1 MQETFAIPHPYWIE
15 WSIGLPIGTDLPFS
29 ISTSSFNNFDFSFTP
44 VPSAFSSLENGKCL
58 LKFLFVVDIIIAQ
71 PFSFVNTIFD
81 FSFKNLIF
89 FLFIR
94 LIFHNFRIYYENSV
108 ILHFTSMQK
117 DPFSVLI
124 KSVSFSFHLPDSCAI
139 LTSA

>member
-44 VPSAFSSLENGKCL
+44 VPSAFSSLENGKCF
-58 LKFLFVVDIIIAQ
+58 LKFLFVVDLIIAQ
-71 PFSFVNTIFD
+71 PFLFVNTIFD
-81 FSFKNLIF
+81 FSFKNLIL

-94 LIFHNFRIYYENSV
+94 LIFYNLHIYYENSV

-117 DPFSVLI
+117 DPFPVLI